1 MRGVLLHEARVEV
14 EAVGNEDAAEASAGL
29 EESRNVSGRL
39 LGLVGRRSYPL
50 ETNISLDGK
59 NPLRTSPAVALTKE
73 SSLQKLEKT
82 PMMNKATNSS
92 PNRDVSV
99 LHRVCRTRGRKAC
112 PLLR

>member
-1 MRGVLLHEARVEV
+1 
-14 EAVGNEDAAEASAGL
+14 
-29 EESRNVSGRL
+29 
-39 LGLVGRRSYPL
+39 
-50 ETNISLDGK
+50 
-59 NPLRTSPAVALTKE
+59 VALTKE